1 LASNVLPRPVQRLID
16 EFARLPGIGP
26 KSASRLTFYLLRSA
40 DEQAADLA
48 AALQELKTS
57 TQLCQRCFNITEE
70 NPCPICLDEARQ
82 ADLLCVVEEPLDVV
96 AIERSRAYHGR
107 YHVLHGVISPVEGID
122 PDDLKHRRTGPPGRA
137 GAASRRSSS
146 PPMPPWKGIPRPCTC
161 SGAWRVGYPVDRLAR
176 GLPMGGDLEYTDEIT
191 LGRAWK
197 AGRMTHL
204 EGGSGWESNP
214 PPLALRDRP
223 PVLKTGAS
231 TGTQPLPWLG
241 PDYSQWRPN
250 RQLNSGW
257 KTGSIPKANLT
268 AAHPLDRITLL
279 YDNRWLPAGI
289 AQLVEHCTENA
300 GVPSSSL
307 GPGTLKN
314 TVRV

>member
-107 YHVLHGVISPVEGID
+107 YHVLHGAISPVEGIG
-122 PDDLKHRRTGPPGRA
+122 PDDLKVAELVRRVEHEPLNEIIIATNATLEGDSTALYLQRRL
-137 GAASRRSSS
+137 AAS
-146 PPMPPWKGIPRPCTC
+146 GIRLT
-161 SGAWRVGYPVDRLAR
+161 RLAR

-191 LGRAWK
+191 LGRAME
-197 AGRMTHL
+197 GRQAL
-204 EGGSGWESNP
+204 E
-214 PPLALRDRP
+214 
-223 PVLKTGAS
+223 
-231 TGTQPLPWLG
+231 
-241 PDYSQWRPN
+241 
-250 RQLNSGW
+250 
-257 KTGSIPKANLT
+257 
-268 AAHPLDRITLL
+268 
-279 YDNRWLPAGI
+279 
-289 AQLVEHCTENA
+289 
-300 GVPSSSL
+300 
-307 GPGTLKN
+307 
-314 TVRV
+314 